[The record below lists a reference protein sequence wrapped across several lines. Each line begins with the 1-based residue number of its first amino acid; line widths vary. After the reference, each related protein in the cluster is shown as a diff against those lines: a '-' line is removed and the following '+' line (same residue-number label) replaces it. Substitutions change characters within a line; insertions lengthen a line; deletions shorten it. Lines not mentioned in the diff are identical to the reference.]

1 MRIAD
6 EDITSAARIRDAA
19 VRCFASS
26 GFDASLRTIAD
37 EAGVSLGLIRHHF
50 GSKDGLRAACDERVL
65 WLMDELGREKT
76 HAVSPVDA
84 AFAAMAERPELEPAV
99 LYLVRGLADG
109 GSFSRKV
116 VDQMT
121 DALEEYLERGAA
133 EGTIRPS
140 RDNHARARYLVLS
153 GVGAMLLHFMQSGD
167 WSQSAWRDFTEAT
180 TAASLELYT
189 HGLLASSDML
199 DAYEALTRNH
209 AKGGDA

>member
-1 MRIAD
+1 M
-6 EDITSAARIRDAA
+6 TSAARIRDAA
-19 VRCFASS
+19 VRCFARS

-50 GSKDGLRAACDERVL
+50 GSKDGLRASCDERVL
-65 WLMDELGREKT
+65 RLMDDLAREKT

-84 AFAAMAERPELEPAV
+84 GFAAMAERPELEPAV

-109 GSFSRKV
+109 GPFSRRV

-121 DALEEYLERGAA
+121 DALTEYLDRGAA

-140 RDNHARARYLVLS
+140 RDNDARARYLVLS
-153 GVGAMLLHFMQSGD
+153 GVGALLLHFMQSGD
-167 WSQSAWRDFTEAT
+167 WSHGAWREFTEAN

-189 HGLLASSDML
+189 HGLLASSDVL
-199 DAYEALTRNH
+199 DAYEAHTRDN